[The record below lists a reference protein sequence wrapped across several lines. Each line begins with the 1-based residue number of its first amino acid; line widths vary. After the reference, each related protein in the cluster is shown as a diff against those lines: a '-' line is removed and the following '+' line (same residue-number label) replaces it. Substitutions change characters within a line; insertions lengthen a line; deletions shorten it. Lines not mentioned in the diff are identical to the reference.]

1 MEENKKSQRRKGA
14 HNPYYGHHYQY
25 YMSEAEYH
33 ARQYIPYGYYTGDI
47 QHYHDQMSQYGYQ
60 YPSMEGVPLPPGI
73 PGLGGST
80 DPLEAVLGPFPCA
93 RLQNL
98 PYDSTLEDVLLL
110 LQGLVVID
118 VILVGHGEAYVI
130 FANPMDYQMGLQR
143 DRQPLG
149 RQFVEISSATR
160 EQYYSAIAR
169 HIQEQEGGRL
179 TSVMG
184 VMGDEGNRD
193 NSKSRGDGAL
203 WSGSGSP
210 AVAAA
215 AAYGDSMAPQHYH
228 PGMPGGSMGMPGRG
242 GMPRPGMPPLQKRTG
257 GGIQVGEHTGYLR
270 MRGLPFS
277 ANKEDIFRFFDGYN
291 PIQESIV
298 LTYRNDGRATG
309 EAYVAFASP
318 DDAKRAM
325 DLHRRSM
332 GSRYIELFI
341 SNKDEQGR
349 ALARFGNR

>member
-1 MEENKKSQRRKGA
+1 
-14 HNPYYGHHYQY
+14 
-25 YMSEAEYH
+25 
-33 ARQYIPYGYYTGDI
+33 
-47 QHYHDQMSQYGYQ
+47 
-60 YPSMEGVPLPPGI
+60 
-73 PGLGGST
+73 
-80 DPLEAVLGPFPCA
+80 
-93 RLQNL
+93 
-98 PYDSTLEDVLLL
+98 
-110 LQGLVVID
+110 
-118 VILVGHGEAYVI
+118 
-130 FANPMDYQMGLQR
+130 
-143 DRQPLG
+143 
-149 RQFVEISSATR
+149 
-160 EQYYSAIAR
+160 
-169 HIQEQEGGRL
+169 
-179 TSVMG
+179 MG

-193 NSKSRGDGAL
+193 NSKARGDGAL

-215 AAYGDSMAPQHYH
+215 AAYGEAMAPQHYH
-228 PGMPGGSMGMPGRG
+228 PGMPGGPMGMTGRG
-242 GMPRPGMPPLQKRTG
+242 GMPRPGGMHAPLQKRTG
-257 GGIQVGEHTGYLR
+257 GGIQVGEHTGFLR

-277 ANKEDIFRFFDGYN
+277 ANKDDIFRFFDGYN

-309 EAYVAFASP
+309 EAYVGFATP